1 MGKLGRSAKSWLGQ
15 ARADCCRRTDYMAD
29 IPFEKQP
36 APGFYD
42 TTEENNKVYAAPLGK
57 NLRQLEGQKR
67 KQDIEEENRR
77 KKQKQRKEN
86 KDADAMSH
94 FIPSKDSLI
103 QQQKEAQQIS
113 NRKRLVLP
121 AAQVGEAELE
131 EIVKIGQAGENARA
145 MVADSDNDASRGLLG
160 EYSALG
166 HAKDARTPR
175 TAPQRELSF

>member
-1 MGKLGRSAKSWLGQ
+1 
-15 ARADCCRRTDYMAD
+15 MAD

-42 TTEENNKVYAAPLGK
+42 TTSENNKVYAAPLGK

-67 KQDIEEENRR
+67 KQDIEEEDRR

-86 KDADAMSH
+86 KDAEAMSH

-131 EIVKIGQAGENARA
+131 DIVKIGQSGANARA
-145 MVADSDNDASRGLLG
+145 MVEGGNDASQGLLG

-175 TAPQRELSF
+175 TAPQRECYACQRAMARR